1 MWCLQVE
8 YVLKNG
14 SSVVGDQKGFI
25 NQKLQAQ
32 RKFHENNLKHF
43 NSSRSAITD
52 RIASGV
58 NWVKSHGLNG
68 TIGALSDNGKAA
80 YDKYSKV
87 LASTWEDISKTPIGA
102 AHGGVCSGLVNSF
115 CWPRD

>member
-102 AHGGVCSGLVNSF
+102 AGGFVCFWVGQFLLLA
-115 CWPRD
+115 R